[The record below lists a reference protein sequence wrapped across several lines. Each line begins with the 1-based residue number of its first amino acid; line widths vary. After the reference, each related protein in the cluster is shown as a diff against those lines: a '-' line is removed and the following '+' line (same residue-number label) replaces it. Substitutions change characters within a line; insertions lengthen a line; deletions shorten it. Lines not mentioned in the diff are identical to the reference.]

1 MTAPVPAPDGVR
13 CMVMRGGTS
22 KGAYFLAGD
31 LPSDPAVRDDL
42 LLRIMG
48 SPDPRQIDGIGGAH
62 PLTSKV
68 AVISRSADPETDIDY
83 LFLQVHVD
91 EPLVGDQQTCGNL
104 LAGVA
109 PFAIER
115 GLVAVAGETTEV
127 RIRILNG
134 SGSTATAR
142 VQTPHGRVSYSGDVM
157 ISGAP
162 FGAASVPLEFPAAS
176 APLLPTGAVR
186 NRFAGIEVTC
196 VDAGM
201 PVVLLRAQDL
211 GITGYES
218 PKDLEANA
226 ALTGKVEEIRL
237 LAGPAMGLG
246 DVRDATVPKMS
257 LVAPPRAGGAIC
269 TRTFIPHR
277 VHTSI
282 GVVGAISVAAGA
294 LLPGSVAAQDL
305 DSDSADAESSAL
317 RIEHPTGFFDVE
329 AQLTGTGVASS
340 LRRSAV
346 IRTARKLFDGLV
358 WPRDPE
364 PRDPE
369 GVF

>member
-1 MTAPVPAPDGVR
+1 MTPATTVVTEGIR
-13 CMVMRGGTS
+13 CMMMRGGTS
-22 KGAYFLAGD
+22 KGAYFLATD
-31 LPSDPAVRDDL
+31 LPTDPAVRDDL

-48 SPDPRQIDGIGGAH
+48 SPDPREIDGIGGGH

-68 AVISRSADPETDIDY
+68 AVISPSTDPQTDIDY
-83 LFLQVHVD
+83 LFLQVQVA
-91 EPLVGDQQTCGNL
+91 EPLVSDQQTSGNL

-115 GLVAVAGETTEV
+115 GVVPVAGETTDG
-127 RIRILNG
+127 RIRIMNG

-142 VQTPHGRVSYSGDVM
+142 VQTPGGRVSYSGDVM

-162 FGAASVPLEFPAAS
+162 FPAASVPLEFPAAS

-186 NRFAGIEVTC
+186 DTFAGVEVTC

-201 PVVLLRAQDL
+201 PVVLLRASDF

-218 PKDLEANA
+218 PTELEANST
-226 ALTGKVEEIRL
+226 LTQKVEEIRL

-246 DVRDATVPKMS
+246 DVREATVPKMS
-257 LVAPPRAGGAIC
+257 LVAPPRAGGAIS

-294 LLPGSVAAQDL
+294 LLPGSVAEQDL
-305 DSDSADAESSAL
+305 DTEAGEASSSAL

-329 AQLTGTGVASS
+329 AELSRDDGAYS
-340 LRRSAV
+340 LGRSAV
-346 IRTARKLFDGLV
+346 IRTARKLFDGQV

-364 PRDPE
+364 GE
-369 GVF
+369 FA